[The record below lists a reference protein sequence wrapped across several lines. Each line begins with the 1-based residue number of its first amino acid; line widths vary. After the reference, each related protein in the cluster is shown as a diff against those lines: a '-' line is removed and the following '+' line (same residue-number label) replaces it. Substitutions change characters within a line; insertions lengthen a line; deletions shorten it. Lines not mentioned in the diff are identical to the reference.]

1 MSRSIPLK
9 TPLDESG
16 LWHKTPFTTPHSTAG
31 TAERQLP
38 VHTLLPVQGESAM
51 PLGHTVTV
59 TSGEMHEIFERLAP
73 HLPPCLRKVK
83 PRPSGYGLCFEFA
96 PFTGREDEPT
106 KPRALYDDPKLTYVP
121 ESDDPA
127 EHQLR
132 QTAGLIIDEVY
143 DTAREEWK
151 DAVYVADLKQVVK
164 DAPDRWKTYEREM
177 KALESAYTYLRT
189 PEASHEWPSAL
200 SRLVDAQ
207 DRTMAAAI
215 AFDERALD
223 IAAAHRT
230 HLYADLGHDAALGKA
245 GYPEARDWHIVS
257 AEDYGSGYFSAWST
271 SVPLQER
278 VRRLVAE
285 QDAHV
290 SKVGR
295 LSSMA
300 TS

>member
-1 MSRSIPLK
+1 
-9 TPLDESG
+9 
-16 LWHKTPFTTPHSTAG
+16 
-31 TAERQLP
+31 
-38 VHTLLPVQGESAM
+38 M

-59 TSGEMHEIFERLAP
+59 TSGEMHEIFKRLAP
-73 HLPPCLRKVK
+73 YLPPYLRKVE
-83 PRPSGYGLCFEFA
+83 PRPSGYGLRVEFA
-96 PFTGREDEPT
+96 PFTGRENEPT
-106 KPRALYDDPKLTYVP
+106 KPRAFYDDPKLTYVR

-132 QTAGLIIDEVY
+132 RKASLIIDEVY
-143 DTAREEWK
+143 NTARAEWK
-151 DAVYVADLKQVVK
+151 DAAYVADLKQVVK
-164 DAPDRWKTYEREM
+164 DAPDRWKTYEREL

-189 PEASHEWPSAL
+189 PEASQEWPSAL

-207 DRTMAAAI
+207 DRTRTAAV
-215 AFDERALD
+215 AFDERAEE
-223 IAAAHRT
+223 IAAVHEK
-230 HLYADLGHDAALGKA
+230 HLYADLGHAAALANA
-245 GYPEARDWHIVS
+245 GYPEAKDWHIVS
-257 AEDYGSGYFSAWST
+257 HDQYGSGYFSDWST

-295 LSSMA
+295 LSSTA